1 MERTAE
7 RPRRMASRDSKDRN
21 INVVDVYDIAA
32 DIGKVRDF

>member
-1 MERTAE
+1 
-7 RPRRMASRDSKDRN
+7 MASRDSKDRN